1 LDFIDVKPGYETTI
15 ISTNQ
20 SLSMLTSKAIDAV
33 NNSIQEILKNLI
45 LLMLLREATQHQLW
59 FRQWLLIK

>member
-1 LDFIDVKPGYETTI
+1 
-15 ISTNQ
+15 
-20 SLSMLTSKAIDAV
+20 MLTSKAIDAV